1 MTKDEALEIVK
12 EQLTDHRYQHTIGV
26 MDTAIRLA
34 ERFGEDSEK
43 AMMAAIFH
51 DYAKFR
57 PKDEMKSIILEQKLG
72 EDLLLYSS
80 ELWHAPVGAYLV
92 RTEVGIED
100 EEILQAIKSHT
111 SGRPGMTLL
120 EKIIFLADYIE
131 PGRYFPGVDD
141 VRSTAEENLD
151 SAIKQSLVNTIIF
164 LMKRN
169 QLVHP
174 ETLHTY
180 NDMVH
185 QQGGKNE

>member
-1 MTKDEALEIVK
+1 MTKDEALKIVR
-12 EQLTDHRYQHTIGV
+12 EQLTEHRYHHTIGV

-34 ERFGEDSEK
+34 ERFGENSEK

-72 EDLLLYSS
+72 EDILLYGS

-100 EEILQAIKSHT
+100 EEILLAIKSHT

-131 PGRYFPGVDD
+131 PGRRFPGVDD

-151 SAIKQSLVNTIIF
+151 NAIKQSLVNTIIF
-164 LMKRN
+164 LMRRN
-169 QLVHP
+169 QLVYP